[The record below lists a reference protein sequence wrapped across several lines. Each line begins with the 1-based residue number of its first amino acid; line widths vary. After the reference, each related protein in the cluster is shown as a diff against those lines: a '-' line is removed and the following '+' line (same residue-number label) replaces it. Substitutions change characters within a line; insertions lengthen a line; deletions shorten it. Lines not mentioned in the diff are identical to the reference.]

1 MAAAR
6 RHRLQKRDALPISR
20 LGGKEAQMAVPARPK
35 IVIVGGGFGGL
46 TAVAALRGANVE
58 VTVIDRRN
66 YHLFQPLLYQV
77 ATAALGTGEIAW
89 PIRHLLRKRADVS
102 TVLGTVDGVDTMR
115 RRVELADGS
124 QVSYDY
130 LILATGA
137 QHAYFGHDE
146 WAPFAPGL
154 KTLEDATAIRRKL
167 LLAFEAAEQETDPDR
182 RKALLTFAIV
192 GAGPTGVELAGAVIE
207 LAHSSLKQDFR
218 SIHPDDVR
226 VVLIEAG
233 PRVLANFVPQLS
245 AYALGALRRLGV
257 EVRLDAPVTVVDRD
271 GVVAGGERIAART
284 VLWAAGVEASPA
296 ARWLGAP
303 ADKAGRVK
311 VEPDLSVP
319 GHPEIFAVGDTATI
333 VMPDGKPVPGVGDA
347 AKQAGRHAAR
357 VILAQLAGRH
367 EAMLF
372 RYHHAGDL
380 ATIGR
385 RAAVID
391 FGWLQLRGFLAWWV
405 WGIAHIYFLIGV
417 KNRLFVAL
425 SWLWI
430 YLTGQRSAR
439 LITQGDADASRTPEQ
454 PRLAHSRPPV
464 SADHLATRL
473 SAPGAPMGSEP

>member
-1 MAAAR
+1 MADP
-6 RHRLQKRDALPISR
+6 L
-20 LGGKEAQMAVPARPK
+20 RPRV
-35 IVIVGGGFGGL
+35 VIVGGGFGGL
-46 TAVAALRGANVE
+46 KAIRALRGADVD
-58 VTVIDRRN
+58 VTLIDRHN

-77 ATAALGTGEIAW
+77 ATAELGTSEIAW
-89 PIRHLLRKRADVS
+89 PIRHLLRRQAGTR
-102 TVLGTVDGVDTMR
+102 TVLGTVIGIDTQGR
-115 RRVELADGS
+115 KVELADGGRIP
-124 QVSYDY
+124 YDY

-146 WAPFAPGL
+146 WEPFAPGL

-167 LLAFEAAEQETDPDR
+167 LLAFEAAEQERDPAR
-182 RKALLTFAIV
+182 RQALLTFAIV
-192 GAGPTGVELAGAVIE
+192 GAGPTGVELAGAVVE
-207 LAHSSLKQDFR
+207 LAHTSLAEDFR
-218 SIHPDDVR
+218 TIRPDDVR

-233 PRVLANFVPQLS
+233 PRVLAAFASDLS
-245 AYALGALRRLGV
+245 TYAQRALEKLGV
-257 EVRLDAPVTVVDRD
+257 EVKLDAAVTEVDRD

-284 VLWAAGVEASPA
+284 VLWAAGVQASPA
-296 ARWLGAP
+296 ARWLDAP
-303 ADKAGRVK
+303 ADRAGRIR

-319 GHPEIFAVGDTATI
+319 GHPEIFAIGDTATI
-333 VMPDGKPVPGVGDA
+333 AMPNGKPVPGVADA

-357 VILAQLAGRH
+357 VILARLAGRQD
-367 EAMLF
+367 AMPF

-391 FGWLQLRGFLAWWV
+391 FGWIKLRGFVAWWA

-439 LITQGDADASRTPEQ
+439 LITQGEADVRQQ
-454 PRLAHSRPPV
+454 PPSVAPQPSERQEPAKVPV
-464 SADHLATRL
+464 G
-473 SAPGAPMGSEP
+473 SAP